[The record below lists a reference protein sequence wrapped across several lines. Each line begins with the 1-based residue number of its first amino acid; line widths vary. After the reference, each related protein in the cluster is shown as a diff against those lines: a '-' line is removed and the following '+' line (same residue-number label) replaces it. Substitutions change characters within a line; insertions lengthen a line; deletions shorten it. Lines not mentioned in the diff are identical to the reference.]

1 MILKRIR
8 KVLFADCGK
17 QKGKLRFWF
26 TIAYFDKYIL

>member
-17 QKGKLRFWF
+17 QKGKLRF
-26 TIAYFDKYIL
+26 